1 MNNKAAVIALITL
14 FGLLSQTSATTFAFN
29 TIKPYDRYLWQRPK
43 KAGEIQIGSY
53 FTHTFKERAVWC
65 DHTKIC
71 NILQLY
77 ACNQDALAMV
87 RGFAPAS
94 EIGQFA
100 AQLANVPDNGIRGHL
115 IPSGSF
121 HMSETAL
128 SAQYWLPHSFCIGL
142 YLPIVHMTLN
152 NVCWRDL
159 TEDVTAED
167 WLTKQ
172 MLTDNLSKTVRNLGG
187 PCLGN
192 WRATGIGDISLVGK
206 FQRDFPQAKPILTS
220 VQIAAHLGI
229 SLPTG
234 KRANEDLLFSLP
246 LGYDGAPGIL
256 FGGALELTW
265 KHHFVGGVELYLTQL
280 IGNSRLRRI
289 KTYCDQTDFLLLAKT
304 NAHIDWGFIQ
314 RYRLYLG
321 AHELFRGLSLD
332 LAYQF
337 QKQGDSLYSLSSN
350 SYITAIAN
358 SAERLKHWTLHYLM
372 FDLTYNFGYDQYS
385 DKALSPALTL
395 LYMHAFKGRR
405 SLLLDKWGFAL
416 SLNF

>member
-1 MNNKAAVIALITL
+1 MNNKTTALINLVFLITV
-14 FGLLSQTSATTFAFN
+14 SPAWATTFAFN

-43 KAGEIQIGSY
+43 KTGEMQIGTY

-65 DHTKIC
+65 DNTKIC

-77 ACNQDALAMV
+77 ACNQNALAMV
-87 RGFAPAS
+87 RGFDPSS

-142 YLPIVHMTLN
+142 YMPIIHMTLN

-159 TEDVTAED
+159 TEDITPED

-172 MLTDNLSKTVRNLGG
+172 LLTDDLSRTVCNLGG
-187 PCLGN
+187 PSLGG
-192 WRATGIGDISLVGK
+192 WHATGIGDISLIGK
-206 FQRDFPQAKPILTS
+206 FQRDFPQSKPILTN

-265 KHHFVGGVELYLTQL
+265 KNHFVGGVELYLTQL

-321 AHELFRGLSLD
+321 ARDIMRGLSLD

-337 QKQGDSLYSLSSN
+337 QKQGDSLYSLMGN
-350 SYITAIAN
+350 SYITSITN
-358 SAERLKHWTLHYLM
+358 SAEQLKFWTLHYFML
-372 FDLTYNFGYDQYS
+372 DLTYNFGYDQYS
-385 DKALSPALTL
+385 DRLLSPALTL
-395 LYMHAFKGRR
+395 LYQHAFKGRR
-405 SLLLDKWGFAL
+405 ALLLDKWGFAL